1 MRKMMIVLAAL
12 PFAAC
17 SDGVTF
23 DLTSTM
29 EAQTR
34 GVAMFNWNDQG
45 VAGMLDQTC
54 SFDIAEGRV
63 LGDLVDLP
71 GTDDRVVDGDGAQ
84 ALVTSGGDVW
94 SVSDWGETFALS
106 TPGSVL
112 DAAFTRDGVATLTGS
127 ADGCAVHFADG
138 SETSVGLAGVD
149 CLSASLEST
158 RSSDFVFVADGS
170 SVVRVDHGTTLEIER
185 GADLMSYDD
194 GASVLVIANS
204 NGSDIRGLDANGVT
218 DWTVTVD
225 GTVDSLDAMGW
236 ERFTV
241 VSFTTPGGN
250 SEIVVLNSGNG
261 DVHGQVEV
269 PATVE
274 VTASPDGATVALDD
288 GGAVH
293 FYDVNPR
300 NAVLGAPSVQ
310 PQTQPTFGD

>member
-1 MRKMMIVLAAL
+1 MRKMMIALAVL

-94 SVSDWGETFALS
+94 SVSDWGETFAVA
-106 TPGSVL
+106 TPGQVV
-112 DAAFTRDGVATLTGS
+112 DAAFTRDGVASIS
-127 ADGCAVHFADG
+127 ANAGGCAVHFADG
-138 SETSVGLAGVD
+138 SQASIDLAGMD
-149 CLSASLEST
+149 CSSASLEST
-158 RSSDFVFVADGS
+158 RSSEFVFVADGT
-170 SVVRVDHGTTLEIER
+170 SVVRVDQATTLEIER
-185 GADLMSYDD
+185 GADLLSFDD
-194 GASVLVIANS
+194 GANILVIANS
-204 NGSDIRGLDANGVT
+204 NGSDIRGVDVNGNT
-218 DWTVTVD
+218 EWTVTVD
-225 GTVDSLDAMGW
+225 GIVDSIDSMGW

-241 VSFTTPGGN
+241 ASFTTSDGS
-250 SEIVVLNSGNG
+250 SEIVVLNSNSG
-261 DVHGQVEV
+261 DVHAQVDV
-269 PATVE
+269 PDTVD
-274 VTASPDGATVALDD
+274 VTASPDGTTVALDD
-288 GGAVH
+288 GGAIH
-293 FYDVNPR
+293 FYDVTPQ